1 MLLKRYY
8 DEPLAQASFLI
19 GDTVAREA
27 VVVDPHRDVDL
38 YLKAAETEHLRIVA
52 VTETHIH
59 ADYLSGT
66 RELARRAGATA
77 YLSDEGD
84 ADWKYGWGHEPN
96 VRLVRNGDAIRAG
109 RVRLDVL
116 WTPGHT
122 PEHVSFVVTDEA
134 ASPEPVGVL
143 TGDFVF
149 AGDVGRPDLLER
161 AANMQGT
168 MERGARTLFASLA
181 RFRDS
186 LPGHLLLW
194 PGHGP
199 GSACGKNLG
208 GLPVTSLAYERLTN
222 WGVKTTNEAEF
233 VREVLA
239 GQPEPPVYFKH
250 MKRMNKDGPAMH
262 GEFREPPRLD
272 DAGLPAALARG
283 DIVVDLS
290 PTKAVLAGAIPGAF
304 SIPVGTSFPTWA
316 GWLLPYDQ
324 PISLLS
330 NDGARALAAVRQLA
344 RIGLDDVRGWYGPGA
359 FEAWPRTNGP
369 LADRRERAPAGGLH
383 PAPGPGRGIRGARGG
398 RAAGGVNA
406 RGALARPRALG
417 DSPLP
422 FRRAADSSPSARPC
436 PSATPSPPCS
446 VARSEPIFRL
456 PLAPNSK
463 RWRTRPR
470 RKSASSGCETSWAA
484 A

>member
-96 VRLVRNGDAIRAG
+96 VKLVRNGDAIRAG

-283 DIVVDLS
+283 EIVVDLR

-344 RIGLDDVRGWYGPGA
+344 MIGLDDVRGWYGPGA
-359 FEAWPRTNGP
+359 FEAWPRANGP
-369 LADRRERAPAGGLH
+369 LAVTPSIGAREAFERAARGELVLLDVRAAAEHAGGRV
-383 PAPGPGRGIRGARGG
+383 PGARHIPLGELAARARELPLDRPVAVFCEGG
-398 RAAGGVNA
+398 TRSRIGVSV
-406 RGALARPRALG
+406 L
-417 DSPLP
+417 
-422 FRRAADSSPSARPC
+422 RRAGF
-436 PSATPSPPCS
+436 T
-446 VARSEPIFRL
+446 RL
-456 PLAPNSK
+456 LDQGGGFVEHAEVGLPV
-463 RWRTRPR
+463 
-470 RKSASSGCETSWAA
+470 E
-484 A
+484 

>member
-181 RFRDS
+181 RFRES

-283 DIVVDLS
+283 EIVVDLR

-344 RIGLDDVRGWYGPGA
+344 MIGLDNVRGWYGPGA
-359 FEAWPRTNGP
+359 FEAWPRANGP
-369 LADRRERAPAGGLH
+369 LAVTPSIGAREAFERAARGELVLLDVRGAAEHAGGRV
-383 PAPGPGRGIRGARGG
+383 PGARHIPLGELAARARELPLDRPVAVFCEGG
-398 RAAGGVNA
+398 TRSRIGVSV
-406 RGALARPRALG
+406 L
-417 DSPLP
+417 
-422 FRRAADSSPSARPC
+422 RRAGF
-436 PSATPSPPCS
+436 T
-446 VARSEPIFRL
+446 RL
-456 PLAPNSK
+456 LDQGGGFVEHAEAGLPV
-463 RWRTRPR
+463 
-470 RKSASSGCETSWAA
+470 E
-484 A
+484 

>member
-19 GDTVAREA
+19 ADTDAHEA
-27 VVVDPHRDVDL
+27 IVVDPHRDVDL
-38 YLKAAETEHLRIVA
+38 YLKAAEAEHLRIVA

-59 ADYLSGT
+59 ADFLSGT

-84 ADWKYGWGHEPN
+84 ADWKYAWGHEPN
-96 VRLVRNGDAIRAG
+96 VKLVRNGDAIRAG

-161 AANMQGT
+161 AANNKGT
-168 MERGARTLFASLA
+168 MERGAHTLFASLA
-181 RFRDS
+181 RFRET

-250 MKRMNKDGPAMH
+250 MKRMNKDGPAMY

-283 DIVVDLS
+283 DIVVDLR

-330 NDGARALAAVRQLA
+330 NDGARAFAAVRQLA
-344 RIGLDDVRGWYGPGA
+344 MIGLDDVRGWYGPGA

-369 LADRRERAPAGGLH
+369 LAVTPSIGAREAFERAARGELVLLDVRAAAEHAGGRE
-383 PAPGPGRGIRGARGG
+383 PGARHIPLGELAARARELPLDRPVAVFCEGG
-398 RAAGGVNA
+398 TRSRIGVSV
-406 RGALARPRALG
+406 L
-417 DSPLP
+417 
-422 FRRAADSSPSARPC
+422 RRAGF
-436 PSATPSPPCS
+436 T
-446 VARSEPIFRL
+446 RL
-456 PLAPNSK
+456 LDQGGGFVEHAEVGLPV
-463 RWRTRPR
+463 
-470 RKSASSGCETSWAA
+470 E
-484 A
+484 

>member
-96 VRLVRNGDAIRAG
+96 VKLVRNGDAIRAG

-283 DIVVDLS
+283 EIVVDLR

-330 NDGARALAAVRQLA
+330 NDGARAFAAVRQLA
-344 RIGLDDVRGWYGPGA
+344 MIGLDDVRGWYGPGA

-369 LADRRERAPAGGLH
+369 LAVTPSIGAREAFERAA
-383 PAPGPGRGIRGARGG
+383 RGELVLLDVRGSAEHESGHVPGARHIPLGELAARANELPRDRPIAVFCEGG
-398 RAAGGVNA
+398 TRSRIGVSV
-406 RGALARPRALG
+406 L
-417 DSPLP
+417 
-422 FRRAADSSPSARPC
+422 RRAGF
-436 PSATPSPPCS
+436 T
-446 VARSEPIFRL
+446 RL
-456 PLAPNSK
+456 LDQGGGFVEHAEVGLPV
-463 RWRTRPR
+463 
-470 RKSASSGCETSWAA
+470 E
-484 A
+484 

>member
-27 VVVDPHRDVDL
+27 VVVDPHRNVDL

-283 DIVVDLS
+283 EIVVDLR

-344 RIGLDDVRGWYGPGA
+344 MIGLDDVRGWYGPGA
-359 FEAWPRTNGP
+359 FEAWPRANGP
-369 LADRRERAPAGGLH
+369 LAVTPSIGAREAFERAARGELVLLDVRGAAEHAGGRV
-383 PAPGPGRGIRGARGG
+383 PGARHIPLGELAARARELPLDRPVAVFCEGG
-398 RAAGGVNA
+398 TRSRIGVSV
-406 RGALARPRALG
+406 L
-417 DSPLP
+417 
-422 FRRAADSSPSARPC
+422 RRAGF
-436 PSATPSPPCS
+436 T
-446 VARSEPIFRL
+446 RL
-456 PLAPNSK
+456 LDQGGGFVEHAEAGLPV
-463 RWRTRPR
+463 
-470 RKSASSGCETSWAA
+470 E
-484 A
+484 

>member
-96 VRLVRNGDAIRAG
+96 VKLVRNGDAIRAG

-181 RFRDS
+181 RFRES

-283 DIVVDLS
+283 DIVVDLR

-344 RIGLDDVRGWYGPGA
+344 MIGLDDVRGWYGPGA
-359 FEAWPRTNGP
+359 FEAWPRANGP
-369 LADRRERAPAGGLH
+369 LAVTPSIGAREAFERAARGELVLLDVRAAAEHAGGRV
-383 PAPGPGRGIRGARGG
+383 PGARHIPLGELAARARELPLDRPVAVFCEGG
-398 RAAGGVNA
+398 TRSRIGVSV
-406 RGALARPRALG
+406 L
-417 DSPLP
+417 
-422 FRRAADSSPSARPC
+422 RRAGF
-436 PSATPSPPCS
+436 T
-446 VARSEPIFRL
+446 RL
-456 PLAPNSK
+456 LDQGGGFVEHAEAGLPV
-463 RWRTRPR
+463 
-470 RKSASSGCETSWAA
+470 E
-484 A
+484 

>member
-38 YLKAAETEHLRIVA
+38 YLKAAEAEHLRIVA

-96 VRLVRNGDAIRAG
+96 VKLVRNGDAIRAG

-233 VREVLA
+233 VHEVLA

-283 DIVVDLS
+283 DIVVDLR
-290 PTKAVLAGAIPGAF
+290 PTKAVLGGAIPGAF

-330 NDGARALAAVRQLA
+330 NDGARAFAAVRQLA
-344 RIGLDDVRGWYGPGA
+344 MIGLDDVRGWYGPGA

-369 LADRRERAPAGGLH
+369 LAVTPSIGAREAFERAARGELVLLDVRAAAEHAGGRV
-383 PAPGPGRGIRGARGG
+383 PGARHIPLGELAARARELPLDRPVAVFCEGG
-398 RAAGGVNA
+398 TRSRIGVSV
-406 RGALARPRALG
+406 L
-417 DSPLP
+417 
-422 FRRAADSSPSARPC
+422 RRAGF
-436 PSATPSPPCS
+436 T
-446 VARSEPIFRL
+446 RL
-456 PLAPNSK
+456 LDQGGGFVEHAEAGLPV
-463 RWRTRPR
+463 
-470 RKSASSGCETSWAA
+470 E
-484 A
+484 

>member
-27 VVVDPHRDVDL
+27 VVVDPHRNVDL

-96 VRLVRNGDAIRAG
+96 VKLVRNGDAIRAG

-161 AANMQGT
+161 AASIKGT
-168 MERGARTLFASLA
+168 MERGAHTLFASLA
-181 RFRDS
+181 RFRET

-283 DIVVDLS
+283 DIVVDLR

-344 RIGLDDVRGWYGPGA
+344 MIGLDDVRGWYGPGA
-359 FEAWPRTNGP
+359 FEAWPRANGP
-369 LADRRERAPAGGLH
+369 LAVTPSIGAREAFERAARGELVLLDVRAAAEHAGGRV
-383 PAPGPGRGIRGARGG
+383 PGARHIPLGELAARARELPLDRPVAVFCEGG
-398 RAAGGVNA
+398 TRSRIGVSV
-406 RGALARPRALG
+406 L
-417 DSPLP
+417 
-422 FRRAADSSPSARPC
+422 RRAGF
-436 PSATPSPPCS
+436 T
-446 VARSEPIFRL
+446 RL
-456 PLAPNSK
+456 LDQGGGFVEHAEAGLPV
-463 RWRTRPR
+463 
-470 RKSASSGCETSWAA
+470 E
-484 A
+484 

>member
-27 VVVDPHRDVDL
+27 VVVDPHRNVDL

-96 VRLVRNGDAIRAG
+96 VKLVRNGDAIRAG

-283 DIVVDLS
+283 EIVVDLR

-330 NDGARALAAVRQLA
+330 NDGARAFAAVRQLA
-344 RIGLDDVRGWYGPGA
+344 MIGLDDVRGWYGPGA

-369 LADRRERAPAGGLH
+369 LAVTPSIGAREAFERAARGELVLLDVRGAAEHAGGRV
-383 PAPGPGRGIRGARGG
+383 PGARHIPLGELAARARELPLDRPVAVFCEGG
-398 RAAGGVNA
+398 TRSRIGVSV
-406 RGALARPRALG
+406 L
-417 DSPLP
+417 
-422 FRRAADSSPSARPC
+422 RRAGF
-436 PSATPSPPCS
+436 T
-446 VARSEPIFRL
+446 RL
-456 PLAPNSK
+456 LDQGGGFVEHAEAGLPV
-463 RWRTRPR
+463 
-470 RKSASSGCETSWAA
+470 E
-484 A
+484 

>member
-1 MLLKRYY
+1 VLLKRYY

-96 VRLVRNGDAIRAG
+96 VKLVRNGDAIRAG

-283 DIVVDLS
+283 EIVVDLR

-344 RIGLDDVRGWYGPGA
+344 MIGLDDVRGWYGPGA

-369 LADRRERAPAGGLH
+369 LAVTPSIGAREAFERAA
-383 PAPGPGRGIRGARGG
+383 RGELVLLDVRGSAEHESGHVPGARHIPLGELAARANELPRDRPIAVFCEGG
-398 RAAGGVNA
+398 TRSRIGVSV
-406 RGALARPRALG
+406 L
-417 DSPLP
+417 
-422 FRRAADSSPSARPC
+422 RRAGF
-436 PSATPSPPCS
+436 T
-446 VARSEPIFRL
+446 RL
-456 PLAPNSK
+456 LDQGGGFVEHAEAGLPV
-463 RWRTRPR
+463 
-470 RKSASSGCETSWAA
+470 E
-484 A
+484 

>member
-1 MLLKRYY
+1 VLLKRYY

-38 YLKAAETEHLRIVA
+38 YLKAAEAEHLRIVA

-96 VRLVRNGDAIRAG
+96 VKLVRNGDAIRAG

-161 AANMQGT
+161 AANLQGT

-181 RFRDS
+181 RFRES

-250 MKRMNKDGPAMH
+250 MKRMNKDGPAMY

-283 DIVVDLS
+283 EIVVDLR

-330 NDGARALAAVRQLA
+330 NDGARAFAAVRQLA
-344 RIGLDDVRGWYGPGA
+344 MIGLDDVRGWYGPGA
-359 FEAWPRTNGP
+359 FEAWPRANGP
-369 LADRRERAPAGGLH
+369 LAVTPSIGAREAFERAARGELVLLDVRAAAEHAGGRV
-383 PAPGPGRGIRGARGG
+383 PGARHIPLGELAARARELPLDRPVAVFCEGG
-398 RAAGGVNA
+398 TRSRIGVSV
-406 RGALARPRALG
+406 L
-417 DSPLP
+417 
-422 FRRAADSSPSARPC
+422 RRAGF
-436 PSATPSPPCS
+436 T
-446 VARSEPIFRL
+446 RL
-456 PLAPNSK
+456 LDQGGGFVEHAEAGLPV
-463 RWRTRPR
+463 
-470 RKSASSGCETSWAA
+470 E
-484 A
+484 

>member
-96 VRLVRNGDAIRAG
+96 VKLVRNGDAIRAG

-283 DIVVDLS
+283 DIVVDLR

-344 RIGLDDVRGWYGPGA
+344 MIGLDDVRGWYGPGA

-369 LADRRERAPAGGLH
+369 LAVTPSIGAREAFERA
-383 PAPGPGRGIRGARGG
+383 
-398 RAAGGVNA
+398 A
-406 RGALARPRALG
+406 RGALVLLDVRAAAEHAGGRVPGARHIPLGELAARAREL
-417 DSPLP
+417 PLDRP
-422 FRRAADSSPSARPC
+422 VAVFCEGGTRSRIGVSVLRRAGF
-436 PSATPSPPCS
+436 T
-446 VARSEPIFRL
+446 RL
-456 PLAPNSK
+456 LDQGGGFVEHAEAGLPV
-463 RWRTRPR
+463 
-470 RKSASSGCETSWAA
+470 E
-484 A
+484 

>member
-8 DEPLAQASFLI
+8 DEPLSQASFLI
-19 GDTVAREA
+19 ADTDAHEA
-27 VVVDPHRDVDL
+27 IVVDPNRDVDA
-38 YLKAAETEHLRIVA
+38 YLRAAEAEHVRIVA

-77 YLSDEGD
+77 FLSDEGD

-96 VRLVRNGDAIRAG
+96 VKLVRGGDAIRAG

-134 ASPEPVGVL
+134 ASAEPMGVL

-161 AANMQGT
+161 AANMKGT
-168 MERGARTLFASLA
+168 MERGAHTLFASLS

-186 LPGHLLLW
+186 HPGHLLLW

-208 GLPVTSLAYERLTN
+208 GLPVTSLAYEKLTN
-222 WGVKTTNEAEF
+222 WGVRCADEADF

-239 GQPEPPVYFKH
+239 GQPEPPAYFKH
-250 MKRMNKDGPAMH
+250 MKRLNKEGPPIL
-262 GEFREPPRLD
+262 GGFREPPRLED
-272 DAGLPAALARG
+272 NELPEALARG
-283 DIVVDLS
+283 DAVVDLR
-290 PTKAVLAGAIPGAF
+290 PTKEVLAGAIPGTL

-316 GWLLPYDQ
+316 GWLLPYDR
-324 PISLLS
+324 PVSLLA

-344 RIGLDDVRGWYGPGA
+344 MIGLDQVRGWYGPGA
-359 FEAWPRTNGP
+359 FEAWRRANGP
-369 LADRRERAPAGGLH
+369 LAVTPTIEAREAFERAQRGELLLLDVRGSSEHAGGH
-383 PAPGPGRGIRGARGG
+383 VPGARHIPLGDLPGRAGELPRNLPVAIYCEGGTRSRIGAS
-398 RAAGGVNA
+398 V
-406 RGALARPRALG
+406 L
-417 DSPLP
+417 
-422 FRRAADSSPSARPC
+422 RRAGFTQLLDQGGGFPAHAE
-436 PSATPSPPCS
+436 AG
-446 VARSEPIFRL
+446 L
-456 PLAPNSK
+456 PV
-463 RWRTRPR
+463 
-470 RKSASSGCETSWAA
+470 E
-484 A
+484 